1 MNKLLQIRKLY
12 GLTQPQV
19 AEILGVS
26 LRTYQR
32 YETNDVNSK
41 KIDNMVRI
49 IESTFTIDE
58 EHGLLNIDSIA
69 AAVEP
74 ILESRGISVC
84 YLFGSYAKGNPKG
97 SSDVDLLIDIAPKG
111 IEYFSLVEE
120 LRVALKKKVDLITVK
135 QLTSSPDLL
144 TEILKFGKKI
154 YERKQ

>member
-1 MNKLLQIRKLY
+1 MNKLLQVRKLY
-12 GLTQPQV
+12 GLTQPKV

-32 YETNDVNSK
+32 YEVSNNNSI

-49 IESTFTIDE
+49 IESAFTIDE
-58 EHGLLNIDSIA
+58 EHGLLSTNSIITA
-69 AAVEP
+69 IEP
-74 ILESRGISVC
+74 ILAQHGISVC